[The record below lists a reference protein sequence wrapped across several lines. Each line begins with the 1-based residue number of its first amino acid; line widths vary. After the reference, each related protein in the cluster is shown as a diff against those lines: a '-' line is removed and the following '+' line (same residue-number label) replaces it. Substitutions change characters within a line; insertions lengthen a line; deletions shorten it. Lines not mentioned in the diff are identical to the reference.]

1 VAVGVLGIALIAGVI
16 YYFKNGGTVK
26 GLAKKFEENKD
37 TIKKVT
43 GSVADLLPLTEE
55 QKKKIDSAIDSPI
68 SAIPVEVVQI
78 AEKAEQYKTQ
88 VIESL
93 PLSPE
98 QKAKINASVESLQK
112 DLLKRIESTPI
123 GSEIKSV
130 IEIVSPSTVVAA
142 APVAASVVAAAP
154 STVVAA
160 AVAAAPSTA
169 VAAAPS
175 TVVAA
180 APPSTAVEP
189 AAAVTAV
196 AAAPSPVVEAPPTVI
211 AAAPISAAA
220 AEPQAEPPAEP
231 ALVAVQINAE
241 DLESVRAFLHSKKA

>member
-1 VAVGVLGIALIAGVI
+1 
-16 YYFKNGGTVK
+16 
-26 GLAKKFEENKD
+26 
-37 TIKKVT
+37 
-43 GSVADLLPLTEE
+43 
-55 QKKKIDSAIDSPI
+55 
-68 SAIPVEVVQI
+68 
-78 AEKAEQYKTQ
+78 
-88 VIESL
+88 VIETL

-142 APVAASVVAAAP
+142 APPTVAAAP

-160 AVAAAPSTA
+160 AA
-169 VAAAPS
+169 
-175 TVVAA
+175 
-180 APPSTAVEP
+180 
-189 AAAVTAV
+189 
-196 AAAPSPVVEAPPTVI
+196 PTVI

-220 AEPQAEPPAEP
+220 PPAPAEPQAEPPAEP

-241 DLESVRAFLHSKKA
+241 DLESVRAFLQSKKA